1 VDFYTI
7 DFGAL
12 GHFGQVTRELSNYIT
27 TLEEITD
34 RNMDRKNSNDGK
46 RQRTSMHQGRRA
58 QVAVEYKKDWV
69 DPTKPA
75 LQKPGAATIVIDTTD
90 VDSDGSDDDND
101 VPSVEEREERKS
113 LQVLDVQSFVDL
125 TCEKNKAKRELDVQ
139 TSGISSSS
147 SSSNFV
153 GKPSMKV
160 GVSSS
165 GRSTGG
171 FSKWN
176 S

>member
-1 VDFYTI
+1 MDFYTI

-12 GHFGQVTRELSNYIT
+12 GHEVTRELSNYIT
-27 TLEEITD
+27 TLEEIAG

-90 VDSDGSDDDND
+90 VDSDGSDDDNG

-125 TCEKNKAKRELDVQ
+125 TCEKNKAKRELDVPQ
-139 TSGISSSS
+139 TSSSS
-147 SSSNFV
+147 GGGGGGGSNRFF
-153 GKPSMKV
+153 GE
-160 GVSSS
+160 
-165 GRSTGG
+165 
-171 FSKWN
+171 KWGTAN
-176 S
+176 C

>member
-1 VDFYTI
+1 
-7 DFGAL
+7 
-12 GHFGQVTRELSNYIT
+12 
-27 TLEEITD
+27 
-34 RNMDRKNSNDGK
+34 M
-46 RQRTSMHQGRRA
+46 
-58 QVAVEYKKDWV
+58 
-69 DPTKPA
+69 
-75 LQKPGAATIVIDTTD
+75 IDTTD